1 MSTPITVLIVDDY
14 EIVRN
19 GIHYFLDTQP
29 DFEVIGE
36 AGSGQEAIEI
46 VMKQIPDIVLLD
58 LTMPDMDGIQTTLRI
73 KKISPRTQVVIL
85 SASMSDQF
93 CFPALRAG
101 AISYLMK
108 DIKMDQLA
116 GAIRC
121 AARGEAMF
129 HPHIAARILQHL
141 RGEQSDSDLFLSSLS
156 DREMDVLRLIACG
169 LTNCQIA
176 QKLQISENTVKG
188 HVGNIRAKLQI
199 ADRVHLAVFAWE
211 NGIASPQGML
221 CDASKIAS
229 PLDKDELIN
238 Q

>member
-19 GIHYFLDTQP
+19 GIHSFLDTQP
-29 DFEVIGE
+29 DLKVIGE
-36 AGSGQEAIEI
+36 AGSGQEAVEI
-46 VMKQIPDIVLLD
+46 VMKLIPDIVLLD
-58 LTMPDMDGIQTTLRI
+58 MTMPDMDGIETTLHI
-73 KKISPRTQVVIL
+73 KKISSRTQVVIL
-85 SASMSDQF
+85 SASMGDHFS
-93 CFPALRAG
+93 FPALRAG

-116 GAIRC
+116 DAIRC

-129 HPHIAARILQHL
+129 HPHIAARILQYL
-141 RGEQSDSDLFLSSLS
+141 RGEQSDGDIFLSTLS
-156 DREMDVLRLIACG
+156 DREMGVLRLIACG

-188 HVGNIRAKLQI
+188 HVGNVRAKLQI

-211 NGIASPQGML
+211 DGIAAP
-221 CDASKIAS
+221 SK
-229 PLDKDELIN
+229 N
-238 Q
+238 VV

>member
-1 MSTPITVLIVDDY
+1 MTTSITVLIVDDY

-19 GIHYFLDTQP
+19 GIHSFLDTQP

-46 VMKQIPDIVLLD
+46 VMKLIPDIVLLD
-58 LTMPDMDGIQTTLRI
+58 MTMPDMDGIETTTRI
-73 KKISPRTQVVIL
+73 KKISSHTQVIIL
-85 SASMSDQF
+85 TSHAGDQF
-93 CFPALRAG
+93 SFPALKAG

-108 DIKMDQLA
+108 DIKMDKLVD
-116 GAIRC
+116 AIRC
-121 AARGEAMF
+121 AARGEAVF
-129 HPHIAARILQHL
+129 HPQVAARILQYL

-176 QKLQISENTVKG
+176 QKLHISENTVKG

-211 NGIASPQGML
+211 NGIASP
-221 CDASKIAS
+221 SRN
-229 PLDKDELIN
+229 PL
-238 Q
+238 